1 MALEILVGC
10 DPEVFVKQNGI
21 FRSAYGLIKGDKKN
35 PQKVPRGAV
44 QVDGMALEF
53 NIDPAATEDEFVI
66 NVQDVLNTMKGM
78 VPDYEVVATPVA
90 HFDLDYIRSQPADAL
105 ELGCDPDYNAW
116 TGVPN
121 DKPNAERPMRTA
133 SGHVHIGWTN
143 GEDIYDPIHRSSAMA
158 VGRQMDFYLGLN
170 SLFYDN
176 DVERREMYG
185 KGGCVRVKPYGVEYR
200 TLSNAWLNSE
210 KLMRWVFR
218 AATKG
223 VNDLV
228 NGIDLSEKYGDISNI
243 INTNDKESA
252 LKIIQA
258 EGIELC
264 YAN

>member
-1 MALEILVGC
+1 MSQQILVGC

-21 FRSAYGLIKGDKKN
+21 FRSAYGLIKGDKKH
-35 PQKVPRGAV
+35 PQKVNRGAV

-90 HFDLDYIRSQPADAL
+90 HFDLDYLRSQPADAL

-116 TGVPN
+116 TN
-121 DKPNAERPMRTA
+121 SANEKPNAERPMRTA
-133 SGHVHIGWTN
+133 SGHVHIGWTDD
-143 GEDIYDPIHRSSAMA
+143 EDIFDPIHRASAMA
-158 VGRQMDFYLGLN
+158 VGRQMDFYLGLP

-185 KGGCVRVKPYGVEYR
+185 KAGCVRVKPYGVEYR
-200 TLSNAWLNSE
+200 TLSNAWLNGTN
-210 KLMRWVFR
+210 LMRWIFR
-218 AATKG
+218 ATQRG
-223 VNDLV
+223 VNDLM

-243 INTNDKESA
+243 INNNDKEA
-252 LKIIQA
+252 AMKIIKA
-258 EGIELC
+258 ENIEIC